1 MIDGSALHTLI
12 YNDQGDPEDYL
23 IIEVNPAFE
32 ILLGISRDTVIN
44 KTSREAYGVD
54 NPPYFEIYSK
64 VALSGKPEVF
74 ETYFAPLD
82 KSFSISVYC
91 PYKGSFA
98 TIFKNIS
105 ERKKSE
111 QELRIVLTKY
121 QVLFDTFPIGIT
133 ITDGAGNIIESN
145 PIAETLLGIS
155 NEEQVKRTIGGQ
167 EWRIIKSDGAPMLP
181 SEFAS
186 VRALEQGQQVTN
198 MEMGIVKEDNQT
210 TWLNVSATP
219 IPLEGYGV
227 AIVYNDI
234 TLRKLA
240 ERENERKQKLL
251 EDSQRIGKIGGWE
264 VNMDTQ
270 ELKWT
275 QEMYNIHEVD
285 STFFKP
291 KVDQRFNFYTTET
304 LPLVDKAMRQA
315 IEQGGS
321 YEVDSEIITAKGN
334 RRSVK
339 AIGKVD
345 LKERRVFGL
354 FQDITERKN
363 TEEELRK
370 VNAYLENLI
379 DYANAPII
387 VWDAQFRIT
396 RFNHAFEFITGNT
409 EAEVL
414 GKSLEILFP
423 PELVENSMGLIRK
436 TLTGERWKTVEIQI
450 QHRDKSVRT
459 LLWNSATLFIPDSN
473 VAVATIAQ
481 GQDITDRKIA
491 EEALKNSEEK
501 LLELNATKDK
511 FFSIIAHDL
520 KSPFNGIL
528 GFSDLLKDEARDMD
542 IDSIVAYANIINS
555 TAKQTFKLL
564 ENLLDWARLQQGGF
578 HFESKTL
585 SLNYIIRVGCEDLK
599 YTADQKNITLI
610 NGIKNEIII
619 TADERMVDS
628 VIRNLISNA
637 IKFTPKGG
645 KIDVN
650 AIVKND
656 RVEISVSDTGV
667 GMTRETIDKLFK
679 IETSFTSR
687 GTENEK
693 GSGLGL
699 LLCKD
704 FVEQHGGT
712 ICAESVLGKGSK
724 LIFSIPLRD

>member
-1 MIDGSALHTLI
+1 MNYQDWSKPELIAELLKLELENSGLRLSRGGNVALNLSPDDHNDQKQIDFSVTREVTEYKKAEASLVESEEKFRSLYANMIDGSALHTLI

-264 VNMDTQ
+264 VNIDTQ

-321 YEVDSEIITAKGN
+321 YEVDSEI
-334 RRSVK
+334 
-339 AIGKVD
+339 
-345 LKERRVFGL
+345 
-354 FQDITERKN
+354 
-363 TEEELRK
+363 
-370 VNAYLENLI
+370 
-379 DYANAPII
+379 
-387 VWDAQFRIT
+387 
-396 RFNHAFEFITGNT
+396 H
-409 EAEVL
+409 
-414 GKSLEILFP
+414 
-423 PELVENSMGLIRK
+423 LV
-436 TLTGERWKTVEIQI
+436 Q
-450 QHRDKSVRT
+450 
-459 LLWNSATLFIPDSN
+459 
-473 VAVATIAQ
+473 
-481 GQDITDRKIA
+481 
-491 EEALKNSEEK
+491 
-501 LLELNATKDK
+501 
-511 FFSIIAHDL
+511 
-520 KSPFNGIL
+520 
-528 GFSDLLKDEARDMD
+528 
-542 IDSIVAYANIINS
+542 
-555 TAKQTFKLL
+555 
-564 ENLLDWARLQQGGF
+564 
-578 HFESKTL
+578 
-585 SLNYIIRVGCEDLK
+585 
-599 YTADQKNITLI
+599 
-610 NGIKNEIII
+610 
-619 TADERMVDS
+619 
-628 VIRNLISNA
+628 
-637 IKFTPKGG
+637 
-645 KIDVN
+645 
-650 AIVKND
+650 
-656 RVEISVSDTGV
+656 
-667 GMTRETIDKLFK
+667 
-679 IETSFTSR
+679 
-687 GTENEK
+687 
-693 GSGLGL
+693 
-699 LLCKD
+699 
-704 FVEQHGGT
+704 
-712 ICAESVLGKGSK
+712 
-724 LIFSIPLRD
+724 